1 MYNNIKELQREIKE
15 LGLVGELEHDELMF
29 RSKLSYE
36 AIDHLGWISGVVYSH
51 LDIVGDGFYFN
62 RVGRSELDAVGLK
75 AIIVKGNEA
84 IRVDVT
90 DKTYVLC
97 RF

>member
-1 MYNNIKELQREIKE
+1 MYNNIKELQREIKA
-15 LGLVGELEHDELMF
+15 LGLVGELDHDDLMI

-36 AIDHLGWISGVVYSH
+36 SMDHLGWISGVVYSH

-75 AIIVKGNEA
+75 ANIVKGNEA
-84 IRVDVT
+84 IMVNIT